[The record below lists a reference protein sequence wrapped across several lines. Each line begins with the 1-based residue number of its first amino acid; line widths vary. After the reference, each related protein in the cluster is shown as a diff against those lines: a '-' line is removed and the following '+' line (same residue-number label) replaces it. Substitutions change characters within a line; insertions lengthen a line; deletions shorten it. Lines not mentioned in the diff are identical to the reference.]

1 MKHILSLRHRPDTS
15 TSHQRKEII
24 CCMKEKVCRTLLT
37 LQDGNYEEKRRKK
50 KHNNKSNKTNEF
62 FCVACAGAFRTSL
75 SFNFILY
82 NINCHILNEKKK
94 NKLK

>member
-50 KHNNKSNKTNEF
+50 KHNNKSNERIFLRCLRWSISHKSIVQF
-62 FCVACAGAFRTSL
+62 Y
-75 SFNFILY
+75 I
-82 NINCHILNEKKK
+82 I
-94 NKLK
+94 